1 MTRNLITTSNS
12 AIDKKVEDIVF
23 SVLDAWKKTTE
34 TWLGISKHLAGY
46 QLDKTKEG
54 KEVWKR
60 VRTKLNE
67 NGLKD
72 PTIDKLVVIGK
83 NKVLQDKKYLKQL
96 PASYN
101 MLYELTTLSDDDA
114 VLKQKL
120 EDGDIDQNIT
130 IKGVQNLKEKTRIEF
145 KKVTVKKLDNI
156 NKKTMI
162 EISMT
167 ETYLVKN
174 LDDINDKLHQVK
186 SLFPN
191 SKSVT
196 VEIKGLFKKKL
207 DQGDV
212 DE

>member
-1 MTRNLITTSNS
+1 
-12 AIDKKVEDIVF
+12 
-23 SVLDAWKKTTE
+23 
-34 TWLGISKHLAGY
+34 
-46 QLDKTKEG
+46 
-54 KEVWKR
+54 
-60 VRTKLNE
+60 
-67 NGLKD
+67 
-72 PTIDKLVVIGK
+72 
-83 NKVLQDKKYLKQL
+83 
-96 PASYN
+96 

-207 DQGDV
+207 DQGDI

>member
-1 MTRNLITTSNS
+1 M
-12 AIDKKVEDIVF
+12 
-23 SVLDAWKKTTE
+23 
-34 TWLGISKHLAGY
+34 AGY

-54 KEVWKR
+54 KEVWKK

-130 IKGVQNLKEKTRIEF
+130 IKGVQNLKEKTRLEF
-145 KKVTVKKLDNI
+145 KKITVKKLDNI

>member
-1 MTRNLITTSNS
+1 
-12 AIDKKVEDIVF
+12 
-23 SVLDAWKKTTE
+23 
-34 TWLGISKHLAGY
+34 
-46 QLDKTKEG
+46 
-54 KEVWKR
+54 
-60 VRTKLNE
+60 
-67 NGLKD
+67 
-72 PTIDKLVVIGK
+72 
-83 NKVLQDKKYLKQL
+83 
-96 PASYN
+96 

-130 IKGVQNLKEKTRIEF
+130 IKGVQNLKEKTRLEF
-145 KKVTVKKLDNI
+145 KKITVKKLDNK